1 MTRRTLGIASLA
13 VLFVASAI
21 APLYGNDYI
30 LSLFY
35 LSALFT
41 ALAYGWNII
50 SGYAGYLSFGQ
61 ITFFGIGA
69 YAVGI
74 GVTRFHLAWYL
85 CALIG
90 GAVCAALAVPMGY
103 LMLRLKGPFFALGML
118 GLAQSLRIATDTI
131 PFTGGA
137 DGIYLPPG
145 SNLVPVYYWTF
156 AVLVLSIAL
165 TAIVDRNAFGLRL
178 RALREDERAA
188 GTLGVDTTMTKVKAF
203 VLSAIVPALLGGGYA
218 WYLTYV
224 VPGSI
229 YSTEIELQTVAM
241 TILGGMGT
249 LWGPLVG
256 GIFLSQVS
264 QSLSTRF
271 PQTHLMIFGAL
282 VVAMLMVLPRG
293 IVPTIDDL
301 LRRRRPAAP
310 APHEPA
316 RAEPQKREAV
326 T

>member
-1 MTRRTLGIASLA
+1 VNLRILGFAALA
-13 VLFVASAI
+13 VLFIASALV
-21 APLYGNDYI
+21 PLSGNGYI

-35 LSALFT
+35 ISLLFT
-41 ALAYGWNII
+41 GLAYGWNII

-69 YAVGI
+69 YVVAI
-74 GVTRFHLAWYL
+74 GTTRFHAEWWV

-90 GAVCAALAVPMGY
+90 GALCAALAVPMGY
-103 LMLRLKGPFFALGML
+103 LMLRLQGPFFALGML

-137 DGIYLPPG
+137 EGIYLPPG
-145 SNLVPVYYWTF
+145 ANAVVVYYWTLG
-156 AVLVLSIAL
+156 VLVLAILL
-165 TAIVDRNAFGLRL
+165 TAWIDRSAFGLRL

-188 GTLGVDTTMTKVKAF
+188 GTLGVDTTSSKVQAF

-224 VPGSI
+224 EPSSI

-241 TILGGMGT
+241 AILGGMGT

-256 GIFLSQVS
+256 GILMSQVS
-264 QSLSTRF
+264 ETLSTKF

-282 VVAMLMVLPRG
+282 IVVLLIALPRG
-293 IVPTIDDL
+293 IVPAIVERL
-301 LRRRRPAAP
+301 GRKKAAAKP
-310 APHEPA
+310 L
-316 RAEPQKREAV
+316 PQEAV

>member
-1 MTRRTLGIASLA
+1 MTRRSLGFGVLA
-13 VLFVASAI
+13 LLFLASACV
-21 APLYGNDYI
+21 PLSGNGYI

-35 LSALFT
+35 ISLLFT
-41 ALAYGWNII
+41 GLAYGWNII

-61 ITFFGIGA
+61 ITFFGLGA
-69 YAVGI
+69 YIVAI
-74 GVTRFHLAWYL
+74 GTTRFHAEWWV

-90 GAVCAALAVPMGY
+90 GVICAALAVPMGY
-103 LMLRLKGPFFALGML
+103 LMLRLQGPFFALGML

-137 DGIYLPPG
+137 EGIYLPPG
-145 SNLVPVYYWTF
+145 ANAVVVYYWTL
-156 AVLVLSIAL
+156 AVLVLAIAL
-165 TAIVDRNAFGLRL
+165 TAWIDRSAFGLRL

-188 GTLGVDTTMTKVKAF
+188 GTLGVDTTTSKVQAF
-203 VLSAIVPALLGGGYA
+203 VLSAIIPALLGGGYA

-224 VPGSI
+224 EPSSI

-241 TILGGMGT
+241 AILGGMGT

-256 GIFLSQVS
+256 GILMSQVS
-264 QSLSTRF
+264 ESLSTKF

-282 VVAMLMVLPRG
+282 VVVLLIALPRG
-293 IVPTIDDL
+293 IVPAITE
-301 LRRRRPAAP
+301 RFGRKKAA
-310 APHEPA
+310 AK
-316 RAEPQKREAV
+316 PQPQEAV

>member
-1 MTRRTLGIASLA
+1 MTSRVLGIAALA
-13 VLFVASAI
+13 LLFLVAVIMPFA
-21 APLYGNDYI
+21 GNGYI

-35 LSALFT
+35 TSALFT
-41 ALAYGWNII
+41 GLAYGWNII

-69 YAVGI
+69 YVVAI
-74 GVTRFHLAWYL
+74 GTTQFHLPWYL
-85 CALIG
+85 CALIA
-90 GAVCAALAVPMGY
+90 GAFCAALAVPMGW

-118 GLAQSLRIATDTI
+118 GLAQSLRISTDLI
-131 PFTGGA
+131 PGTGGA

-145 SNLVPVYYWTF
+145 SNAVVVYYWTL
-156 AVLVLSIAL
+156 AVLILAIVL
-165 TAIVDRNAFGLRL
+165 TATIDRNAFGLRL

-188 GTLGVDTTMTKVKAF
+188 GTLGVNTTNTKVKAF
-203 VLSAIVPALLGGGYA
+203 ILSAIIPALLGGAYA

-224 VPGSI
+224 EPSSI

-241 TILGGMGT
+241 AILGGVGT

-256 GIFLSQVS
+256 GVLMSQIS
-264 QSLSTRF
+264 QALSTKF

-282 VVAMLMVLPRG
+282 IVVLLLALPRG
-293 IVPTIDDL
+293 IVPTFADYL
-301 LRRRRPAAP
+301 KRRGKPAETGP
-310 APHEPA
+310 APLAQSEV
-316 RAEPQKREAV
+316 V

>member
-1 MTRRTLGIASLA
+1 MSLRHLGIAA
-13 VLFVASAI
+13 VVVLFLTAALI
-21 APLYGNDYI
+21 PLTGNGYV

-41 ALAYGWNII
+41 GLAYGWNII

-74 GVTRFHLAWYL
+74 GVTQFHLPWYV
-85 CALIG
+85 AAVIG
-90 GAVCAALAVPMGY
+90 GVICAALAVPMGY

-145 SNLVPVYYWTF
+145 SNAVQVYYWTLG
-156 AVLVLSIAL
+156 VLVLAIAL
-165 TAIVDRNAFGLRL
+165 TAIIDRNAFGLRL

-188 GTLGVDTTMTKVKAF
+188 GTLGVDTTSSKVKAF

-218 WYLTYV
+218 WYLTYI
-224 VPGSI
+224 VPGTI
-229 YSTEIELQTVAM
+229 YSTEIELQTVGMA
-241 TILGGMGT
+241 ILGGMGT

-264 QSLSTRF
+264 ESLTTRF

-282 VVAMLMVLPRG
+282 IVVLVIALPRG
-293 IVPTIDDL
+293 IVPAISDL
-301 LRRRRPAAP
+301 LRRKNATRLARQ
-310 APHEPA
+310 ERL
-316 RAEPQKREAV
+316 RAESQQEAV

>member
-1 MTRRTLGIASLA
+1 MPRMMGIAALA
-13 VLFVASAI
+13 VMFVAAVLV
-21 APLYGNDYI
+21 PLTGNGYI

-35 LSALFT
+35 TSALFT
-41 ALAYGWNII
+41 GLVYGWNII

-69 YAVGI
+69 YVVAI
-74 GVTRFHLAWYL
+74 GTTRFHAPWYL
-85 CALIG
+85 CALLAGIL
-90 GAVCAALAVPMGY
+90 CAALAVPMGW

-118 GLAQSLRIATDTI
+118 GLGQSLRIATDVI
-131 PFTGGA
+131 PITGGA

-145 SNLVPVYYWTF
+145 SNGTAVYYWTL
-156 AVLVLSIAL
+156 AIVILSIAL
-165 TAIVDRNAFGLRL
+165 TATIDRNAFGLRL

-188 GTLGVDTTMTKVKAF
+188 GTLGVDTTSTKVKAF
-203 VLSAIVPALLGGGYA
+203 ILSAIVPALLGGGYA

-224 VPGSI
+224 EPSSI

-241 TILGGMGT
+241 GILGGMGT

-256 GIFLSQVS
+256 GVLMSQVS
-264 QSLSTRF
+264 LALSTKF

-282 VVAMLMVLPRG
+282 VVVLLLVIPRG
-293 IVPTIDDL
+293 IVPTFAERIQGK
-301 LRRRRPAAP
+301 RKPPEPEP
-310 APHEPA
+310 APLAQSEL
-316 RAEPQKREAV
+316 V

>member
-1 MTRRTLGIASLA
+1 MTQRSLGIAALA
-13 VLFVASAI
+13 VLFLAFALV
-21 APLYGNDYI
+21 PFTGNGYI
-30 LSLFY
+30 ISLFY
-35 LSALFT
+35 TSALFT
-41 ALAYGWNII
+41 GLAYGWNII

-69 YAVGI
+69 YAVAI
-74 GVTRFHLAWYL
+74 GTTRFHLEWYV

-90 GAVCAALAVPMGY
+90 GIVCAALAAPMGW

-118 GLAQSLRIATDTI
+118 GLAQSLRISTDLI
-131 PFTGGA
+131 PWTGGA

-145 SNLVPVYYWTF
+145 SNAIEVYYWTLGVV
-156 AVLVLSIAL
+156 VLAILL
-165 TAIVDRNAFGLRL
+165 TATINRNAFGLRL

-188 GTLGVDTTMTKVKAF
+188 GTLGVDTTATKVKAF
-203 VLSAIVPALLGGGYA
+203 ILSAIIPALLGGAYA

-224 VPGSI
+224 EPSSI

-241 TILGGMGT
+241 AILGGIGT

-256 GIFLSQVS
+256 GVLMSQVS
-264 QSLSTRF
+264 QALSTRF

-282 VVAMLMVLPRG
+282 IVVLLLALPRG
-293 IVPTIDDL
+293 IVPTVSDFL
-301 LRRRRPAAP
+301 KRRRKTPDSEP
-310 APHEPA
+310 APLA
-316 RAEPQKREAV
+316 QSEAV

>member
-1 MTRRTLGIASLA
+1 MTSRSLGIAALA
-13 VLFVASAI
+13 ALFI
-21 APLYGNDYI
+21 AAALIPFSGNGYI

-35 LSALFT
+35 TSALFT
-41 ALAYGWNII
+41 GMAYGWNII

-69 YAVGI
+69 YTVAI
-74 GVTRFHLAWYL
+74 GTTRFHTPWYV
-85 CALIG
+85 CAIVAG
-90 GAVCAALAVPMGY
+90 IICAALAVPMGW

-118 GLAQSLRIATDTI
+118 GLAQSLRISTDLI
-131 PFTGGA
+131 PWTGGA

-145 SNLVPVYYWTF
+145 SNAVQVYYWTL
-156 AVLVLSIAL
+156 AILILAIVL
-165 TAIVDRNAFGLRL
+165 TATIDRNAFGLRL

-188 GTLGVDTTMTKVKAF
+188 GTLGVDTTTTKVKAF
-203 VLSAIVPALLGGGYA
+203 ILSAIIPALLGGGYA

-224 VPGSI
+224 EPSSI

-241 TILGGMGT
+241 AILGGMGT

-256 GIFLSQVS
+256 GVLMSQVS
-264 QSLSTRF
+264 QALSTKF

-282 VVAMLMVLPRG
+282 IVVLLLALPRG
-293 IVPTIDDL
+293 IVPTLADRL
-301 LRRRRPAAP
+301 QGRRKPPEPEP
-310 APHEPA
+310 APLTQSEV
-316 RAEPQKREAV
+316 V

>member
-1 MTRRTLGIASLA
+1 MNLRILGFAALA
-13 VLFVASAI
+13 VLLLASAMV
-21 APLYGNDYI
+21 PLSGNGYI

-35 LSALFT
+35 ISLLFT
-41 ALAYGWNII
+41 GLAYGWNII

-69 YAVGI
+69 YVVAI
-74 GVTRFHLAWYL
+74 GTTRFHAEWWV
-85 CALIG
+85 CAVVG
-90 GAVCAALAVPMGY
+90 GALCAALAVPMGY
-103 LMLRLKGPFFALGML
+103 LMLRLQGPFFALGML

-137 DGIYLPPG
+137 EGIYLPPG
-145 SNLVPVYYWTF
+145 SNAVNVYYWTLG
-156 AVLVLSIAL
+156 VLVLAILL
-165 TAIVDRNAFGLRL
+165 TAWVDRSAFGLRL

-188 GTLGVDTTMTKVKAF
+188 GTLGVDTTSSKVQAF
-203 VLSAIVPALLGGGYA
+203 VLSAIIPALLGGGYA

-224 VPGSI
+224 EPSSI

-241 TILGGMGT
+241 AILGGMGT

-256 GIFLSQVS
+256 GILMSQVS
-264 QSLSTRF
+264 ESLSTRF

-282 VVAMLMVLPRG
+282 IVILLIALPRG
-293 IVPTIDDL
+293 IVPAIADRL
-301 LRRRRPAAP
+301 NRRKAP
-310 APHEPA
+310 AKA
-316 RAEPQKREAV
+316 RSQEAV

>member
-1 MTRRTLGIASLA
+1 MTRRNLGIGALA
-13 VLFVASAI
+13 VLFLASALV
-21 APLYGNDYI
+21 PLSGNGYV

-35 LSALFT
+35 ISLLFT
-41 ALAYGWNII
+41 GLAYGWNII

-61 ITFFGIGA
+61 ITFFGLGA
-69 YAVGI
+69 YVVAI
-74 GVTRFHLAWYL
+74 GTTRFHAEWWV

-90 GAVCAALAVPMGY
+90 GALCAALAVPMGY
-103 LMLRLKGPFFALGML
+103 LMLRLQGPFFALGML

-137 DGIYLPPG
+137 EGIYLPPG
-145 SNLVPVYYWTF
+145 ANAVVVYYFTLVVLIF
-156 AVLVLSIAL
+156 AIGL
-165 TAIVDRNAFGLRL
+165 TAWIDRSAFGLRL

-188 GTLGVDTTMTKVKAF
+188 GTLGVDTTSSKVQAF

-224 VPGSI
+224 EPSSI

-241 TILGGMGT
+241 AILGGMGT

-256 GIFLSQVS
+256 GILMSQVS
-264 QSLSTRF
+264 ETLSTKF

-282 VVAMLMVLPRG
+282 IVILLIALPRG
-293 IVPTIDDL
+293 IVPAI
-301 LRRRRPAAP
+301 
-310 APHEPA
+310 
-316 RAEPQKREAV
+316 AERFGRKKAV
-326 T
+326 TKAQPQESVT